1 MFLKSIT
8 RVVVKPLKL
17 SDQTMFRV
25 DNFQS
30 WFLLTPLIYY
40 VRLYFKSYIYVSD
53 LPVIL
58 AL

>member
-40 VRLYFKSYIYVSD
+40 VRLYFKAYIYVSD